1 MTVMIVLMTSYQVS
15 EKWNVGPVSTQ
26 TKMTSTAQAK
36 AHALP
41 RTNED
46 WRAKMRKA
54 YSITAKKFRW
64 AMCLRS
70 FLILVS
76 TAIYLIS

>member
-1 MTVMIVLMTSYQVS
+1 MECRPGKYPDQNDQHSPDKS
-15 EKWNVGPVSTQ
+15 
-26 TKMTSTAQAK
+26 
-36 AHALP
+36 P
-41 RTNED
+41 RAAENE
-46 WRAKMRKA
+46 RGLAAKMRKA

>member
-1 MTVMIVLMTSYQVS
+1 
-15 EKWNVGPVSTQ
+15 
-26 TKMTSTAQAK
+26 
-36 AHALP
+36 
-41 RTNED
+41 
-46 WRAKMRKA
+46 MRKA